1 MTAMEQGAGRLGRR
15 LAGMVSELTVEK
27 IAAEGMENAARNQ
40 PLINK
45 GQSIAALGE
54 TPLAEGAT
62 ALVIAAGPSL
72 HRSDTA
78 AAIRQSGFDGIII
91 ATESSMAWCL
101 RNGIVPDLT
110 VTVDTHP
117 DRIVRWFGDPDL
129 DQAALEAD
137 DYFARQDMDPRFCED
152 QLKHNRELIEL
163 VDRHGPDIRL
173 AVASSAS
180 QAVVGRAMDVSMP
193 CYWWNPFYDDYDRPD
208 SLTRRLHEMN
218 RLPCIN
224 AGGNVG
230 TACWVIAHAILGKTR
245 IGLLGM
251 DFGYYAD
258 TTYRQTQYYR
268 ELVALVGE
276 DRLDDVFVPI
286 RNPHTDTDFFTD
298 PPYLWYRDSFLEMAA
313 MAAEDGVR
321 TINCTRGGILFGE
334 PLEWADLADFAA
346 AGQ

>member
-1 MTAMEQGAGRLGRR
+1 MEQGAGRLGRR

-27 IAAEGMENAARNQ
+27 IAAEGMENARRNQ
-40 PLINK
+40 PLIDQ
-45 GQSIAALGE
+45 GQSIAALGK
-54 TPLAEGAT
+54 TPLADGDA

-101 RNGIVPDLT
+101 RNGIVPDLA
-110 VTVDTHP
+110 VTVDSHAG
-117 DRIVRWFGDPDL
+117 RIVRWFGDPKL

-137 DYFARQDMDPRFCED
+137 DYFARQDMDPRFCQD
-152 QLKHNRELIEL
+152 QLKHNRELLEL
-163 VDRHGPDIRL
+163 VDRHGPEISL

-180 QAVVGRAMDVSMP
+180 QAVVGRAMDASMP
-193 CYWWNPFYDDYDRPD
+193 CYWWNPFYDDYDQPD

-230 TACWVIAHAILGKTR
+230 TACWVIAHAILGKTK

-258 TTYRQTQYYR
+258 TGYEQTQYYR
-268 ELVALVGE
+268 ELVSLVGE
-276 DRLDDVFVPI
+276 DRLGEVFVPVD
-286 RNPHTDTDFFTD
+286 NPHTEIGFFTD
-298 PPYLWYRDSFLEMAA
+298 PAYLWYRDVFLEMAA
-313 MAAEDGVR
+313 MAAEGGVE
-321 TINCTRGGILFGE
+321 TYNCTGGGILFGD
-334 PLEWADLADFAA
+334 PLKWADLPTFIDACRK
-346 AGQ
+346 